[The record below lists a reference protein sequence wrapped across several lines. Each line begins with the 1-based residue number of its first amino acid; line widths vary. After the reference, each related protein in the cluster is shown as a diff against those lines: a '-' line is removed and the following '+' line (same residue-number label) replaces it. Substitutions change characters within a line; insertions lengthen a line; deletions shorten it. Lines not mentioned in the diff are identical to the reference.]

1 MLTKWRESEDHRSQL
16 FQKIVRSRVVNDLY
30 PALPEAFPA
39 SDAAEQATVV
49 TPRVGAIARRLFSQP
64 LHVVQMSEDVR
75 RVPCQAVPV
84 WPVHEN
90 DPDVI
95 EWGEGTE
102 DPRVYKTVVLDG
114 TTYTVCRLFRSTLS
128 VSDLGSRLETSSS

>member
-1 MLTKWRESEDHRSQL
+1 M
-16 FQKIVRSRVVNDLY
+16 NDLY
-30 PALPEAFPA
+30 PALAETFPA
-39 SDAAEQATVV
+39 LDVAEQATVV

-114 TTYTVCRLFRSTLS
+114 TTYTVCRLFCSMLS
-128 VSDLGSRLETSSS
+128 VFDYGNRLGTSSS